1 MPPNDRTAQGS
12 HGEPV
17 GLRRTVRMVHR
28 PSPSSTIDEF
38 DDNSRISRNIFAQ
51 VAKNK
56 IELDKKINPK

>member
-1 MPPNDRTAQGS
+1 
-12 HGEPV
+12 
-17 GLRRTVRMVHR
+17 MVHR

-56 IELDKKINPK
+56 IELEKKINPKKRRPGDHAMNGGPD